1 MDRGTQELSAGEPCC
16 FACRTLDGMRT
27 GSINVVV
34 TEWENRCALLL
45 IALVHFSS
53 QLVNSYVS
61 PLCPRKGVFLVG
73 LLVQAKYFLEQTKG
87 GN

>member
-1 MDRGTQELSAGEPCC
+1 
-16 FACRTLDGMRT
+16 MRT
-27 GSINVVV
+27 GSINFAV

-61 PLCPRKGVFLVG
+61 PLCPMKGVFLVG
-73 LLVQAKYFLEQTKG
+73 LLVQAKFEYFLEQTKG